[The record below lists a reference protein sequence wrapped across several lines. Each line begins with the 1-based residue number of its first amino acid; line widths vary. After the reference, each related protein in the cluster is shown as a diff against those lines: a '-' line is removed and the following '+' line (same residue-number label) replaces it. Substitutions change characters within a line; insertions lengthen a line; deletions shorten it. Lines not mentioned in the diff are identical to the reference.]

1 MPLST
6 RSVRIP
12 VRDIT
17 IFAALSAIMLVSR
30 IMMQW
35 IHGVHL
41 LGLFIASMTLVYR
54 VRALIPIYVYIMLD
68 GLFTG
73 FAFWWV
79 PYLYIWL
86 PIWSMFMIVGKLN
99 LPRKIQ
105 IPLYMVL
112 CGLQGLLF
120 GAMYAPAWALF
131 AGLTFEATIAW
142 IIAGL
147 GFDIIHAIAQV
158 AAGILIIPLSELLR
172 KLDKSWK
179 I

>member
-1 MPLST
+1 
-6 RSVRIP
+6 
-12 VRDIT
+12 
-17 IFAALSAIMLVSR
+17 MLVSR

-35 IHGVHL
+35 LHGVHL

-54 VRALIPIYVYIMLD
+54 ARALIPIYVYVMLD

-86 PIWSMFMIVGKLN
+86 PLWSMFMIVGKLN

-105 IPLYMVL
+105 IPLFMVL

-120 GAMYAPAWALF
+120 GILYAPAWALF

-147 GFDIIHAIAQV
+147 GFDIMHAIAQV
-158 AAGILIIPLSELLR
+158 AAGILIVPLSELLK
-172 KLDKSWK
+172 KLDKG
-179 I
+179 